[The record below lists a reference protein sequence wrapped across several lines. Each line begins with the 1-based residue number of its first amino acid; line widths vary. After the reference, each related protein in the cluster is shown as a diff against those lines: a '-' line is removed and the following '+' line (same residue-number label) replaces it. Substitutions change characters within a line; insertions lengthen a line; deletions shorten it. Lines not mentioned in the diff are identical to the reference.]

1 MRFLRLS
8 LLITVVSLVYVG
20 VTTTARA
27 QDSTVNV
34 GQDFTPGTRVIWTT
48 DFATDPI
55 GDFPR
60 RIELGQGNF
69 ETAGWNGKRWLR
81 TTSGGTIVVPLPEVL
96 PSRSTVEFDYA
107 GGTGWSMGVQLK
119 DPNTTDGLGR
129 LQFSTSG
136 DAGIEGGEGGASA
149 SSSVGDFSG
158 QVIHCQIMVDG
169 DYVKVYIN
177 GKRAAQVPKANLG
190 RSNKIYFTLVADA
203 DTPAYISNIRVAA
216 GGKNMYE
223 ALATEGRFT
232 TRGILFDTGSDDIKP
247 ESSSALTEIGQ
258 MLQQHPDLRI
268 EIDGHTDNA
277 GAAAANQ
284 TLSDKRAA
292 AVKAYLVKNFQ
303 IDAARLSSRGFG
315 ASKPVASNATPDGRQ
330 QNRRVE
336 LVKM

>member
-1 MRFLRLS
+1 MRFVRLA
-8 LLITVVSLVYVG
+8 LLPSALFFVYLATSITAG
-20 VTTTARA
+20 A

-69 ETAGWNGKRWLR
+69 ETAGWNGKRWVR
-81 TTSGGTIVVPLPEVL
+81 TTSGGVIVVPLPEIL
-96 PSRSTVEFDYA
+96 PQRATVEFDYA
-107 GGTGWSMGVQLK
+107 GGTGWSMEVQLK
-119 DPNTTDGLGR
+119 DPNSDGGLGR

-136 DAGIEGGEGGASA
+136 DAGILGGTGGADA
-149 SSSVGDFSG
+149 SSSVGDFTG

-169 DYVKVYIN
+169 DYAKIYIN

-190 RSNKIYFTLVADA
+190 RSNKIYFSFTADA

-247 ESSSALTEIGQ
+247 ESSPALTEIGQ
-258 MLQQHPDLRI
+258 MLQQHADLRI
-268 EIDGHTDNA
+268 EIDGHTDNV

-292 AVKAYLVKNFQ
+292 AVKEYLVKNFR
-303 IDAARLSSRGFG
+303 IDASRLSSKGFG
-315 ASKPVASNATPDGRQ
+315 SSRPVASNETADGRQ